1 MLSVFSGRNELLS
14 GALLRN
20 IGNYLAEDD
29 APLYIVVP
37 KQLTLLTERTLLGG
51 LKLRGSFRM
60 RVLSPSRLCT
70 QIFDGAGLPDGARVD
85 ERGRVMLVR
94 RAIRACESLTIYKNA
109 DRRRGFSEKC
119 ARQIEVFMQGGVNAD
134 VLRSCASESTGAMR
148 LKLNDLAQILEKYNE
163 MTFGKYQDGESE
175 LIEAGLRVGKA
186 EFVRNARFF
195 FYGFDIMP
203 PTLDRLIAGV
213 SANALSAELYFPL
226 SADTGA
232 RDADCYRPLEKALA
246 RLKEA
251 CDEVGCEVR
260 KIALNGADERG
271 EDIAFLARELYAYPP
286 ESFERA
292 PKNLCL
298 RFARDPREECLFAA
312 ATARKAAM
320 QGVRYA
326 EMQLVCADLESYRP
340 FLLEAF
346 RIYDVPL
353 FLENSRPVSRTGTAE
368 CLLTALR
375 MIDKNCR
382 NEDVFTLMRTG
393 FTDLKADQADRLA
406 NYAVRKGVDGGRWL
420 RPFTRGTDAEI
431 IEMEPLRKALIAP
444 VISLREKLRAAED
457 LKAQLAAL
465 FGYLEEINAF
475 ERSREM
481 QAELSQAGM
490 REAAGSLSQA
500 WNRIVGALDQM
511 AELMGEKKLS
521 VRELSQT
528 LSEALDAAIIKPLPQ
543 SGDAVYAQS
552 LARALMQPAELLMVL
567 GMSDRSA
574 GAEEGLLTN
583 AQKKLLSES
592 AKVYLGPD
600 ERDAARLRRF
610 YLKATLGMARG
621 KICFSCALGGVD
633 GTAQRP
639 GLELELIR
647 DIFPNM
653 PVQGGVSGD
662 GEIERLLACA
672 PKAAA
677 SCAAKGISDEREG
690 KRAASSNRAAVA
702 ALRAASRRM
711 PDVRDRLH
719 RLSELVYAQ
728 NRDGLDIA
736 SARGVF
742 GKLSAQSITRLERF
756 AACPFSYYVNYGLRP
771 ERIEPF
777 EMDNRQAGVFLH
789 DAVSI
794 FLNECGGTLNDMA
807 ASQARERM
815 LLIANRLLE
824 GRKIG
829 TPMEDSACARTEGE
843 ALRETACRCAEILAE
858 HMHGSRFYAKQVE
871 KSFGREDGANRLCV
885 GDTVLEGRIDRLDC
899 WDEGNSLRVIDFK
912 LGGKA
917 LNLAGAYYGLQLQLP
932 IYLGAAMKTNHA
944 RSAGIYYF
952 ALDDGVI
959 DTQKTE
965 KGAIDAERMG
975 KFRLN
980 GLLPEDPELID
991 AQTPEPSRVFNAQF
1005 TASGKPYASVACADD
1020 KNFERLVRHTLKM
1033 AQKHIDSI
1041 RAGKTEVSPVRFDQR
1056 IACGICDN
1064 RAACLFDAK
1073 LDADKTRKYK
1083 NIRWNEVF
1091 EKIAFDEDGENQKD
1105 T

>member
-1 MLSVFSGRNELLS
+1 MLSVFTGRNALLS
-14 GALLRN
+14 DALLKN
-20 IGNYLAEDD
+20 IGTYLAEDD
-29 APLYIVVP
+29 APLYIIVP
-37 KQLTLLTERTLLGG
+37 KQLTLLTERLLLSG

-60 RVLSPSRLCT
+60 RVLSPARLCT
-70 QIFDGAGLPDGARVD
+70 QIFDAAGLPDGAHID

-94 RAIRACESLTIYKNA
+94 RAIRACENLTIYKNA

-119 ARQIEVFMQGGVNAD
+119 ARQLEIFVQGGLNAD
-134 VLRSCASESTGAMR
+134 ALRSCAAENTGTMR
-148 LKLNDLAQILEKYNE
+148 LKLNDLAEIFEKYNE
-163 MTFGKYQDGESE
+163 LTLGQYQDGESE
-175 LIEAGLRVGKA
+175 LIEAGLRVEKA
-186 EFVRNARFF
+186 EFIRNSRFF

-203 PTLDRLIAGV
+203 PTLNHLIACIC
-213 SANALSAELYFPL
+213 ANALGAELYYPID
-226 SADTGA
+226 SNA
-232 RDADCYRPLEKALA
+232 RDADCYLPLEKALM
-246 RLKEA
+246 RL
-251 CDEVGCEVR
+251 
-260 KIALNGADERG
+260 ADECGEIRTTALDG
-271 EDIAFLARELYAYPP
+271 EDTRSEDIAFLSRELYAYPP
-286 ESFERA
+286 MSFAKKPENVFLRYA
-292 PKNLCL
+292 KNI
-298 RFARDPREECLFAA
+298 REECLLAA

-320 QGVRYA
+320 QGLRYA
-326 EMQLVCADLESYRP
+326 EIQLVCADPAAYRP
-340 FLLEAF
+340 FLIDAF
-346 RIYDVPL
+346 RTYEVPL
-353 FLENSRPVSRTGTAE
+353 FLENSRPVSRMVTAE
-368 CLLTALR
+368 CLLTALK

-382 NEDVFTLMRTG
+382 SEDVFTLMRTG
-393 FTDLKADQADRLA
+393 FTALDADQADRLA

-583 AQKKLLSES
+583 AQKKPLSES

-719 RLSELVYAQ
+719 RLSELVYAK